1 MSRPKS
7 FLTLRKTAT
16 QGRATSISVSSVC
29 SEMRA
34 ASSVPTAEPM
44 SAHTA
49 AAGDGVHKAREKHE
63 RQDDEIGDR
72 RQLHKNDLFLQIS
85 AES

>member
-1 MSRPKS
+1 MGGDTGHQIGGQRDDP
-7 FLTLRKTAT
+7 
-16 QGRATSISVSSVC
+16 
-29 SEMRA
+29 
-34 ASSVPTAEPM
+34 
-44 SAHTA
+44 A